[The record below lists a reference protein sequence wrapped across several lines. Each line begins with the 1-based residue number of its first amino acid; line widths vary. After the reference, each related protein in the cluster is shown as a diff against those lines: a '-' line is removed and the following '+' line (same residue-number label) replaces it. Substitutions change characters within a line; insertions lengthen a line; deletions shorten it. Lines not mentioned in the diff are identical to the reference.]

1 MGSEIVL
8 TEVINEYEALI
19 KEVQKLKLVV
29 AALEAEKDDL
39 ELNVCR
45 RLKAEYDEKIGHL
58 EMQILSYNLEIER
71 LRSII
76 ESMQA
81 AVNRDEKVTPEEAG
95 KEADEKLKSFYDDL
109 GERAEQAKKDEE
121 FARTRAAQDEENA
134 RNAGFNQDEAE
145 AEGEE
150 FDWDEFF
157 KNIDDFNKAFEDFMK
172 SFAGAFGGGSEGTGE
187 EYSRSESN
195 DQGGSAKKNVNP
207 AKELKSLY
215 RKIVKALHPDNKKN
229 RSQKDDELLMEAKV
243 AFEEGNIERLRQIA
257 EMIEDEDLEKRFK
270 DKPEDIEELKQLKRK
285 LKMQMMVLKRD
296 IHQIKNSFP
305 YKEKEFLADDEAVAA
320 RQDEL
325 KRIIESC
332 KNTIT
337 ALNDRIDLLQKQM
350 NG

>member
-1 MGSEIVL
+1 MGNEIIL

-121 FARTRAAQDEENA
+121 FAQRRAQQDEENA

-145 AEGEE
+145 DEGEE

-172 SFAGAFGGGSEGTGE
+172 AFAGAFGGGSEGTGE
-187 EYSRSESN
+187 DYSRSESY
-195 DQGGSAKKNVNP
+195 DQGSSAKKNINP

-215 RKIVKALHPDNKKN
+215 RKIVKVLHPDNKKN
-229 RSQKDDELLMEAKV
+229 RTPKDDELLMVAKK
-243 AFEEGNIERLRQIA
+243 AFEEGNLERLRQIA
-257 EMIEDEDLEKRFK
+257 EMIEDEDIEKRFK
-270 DKPEDIEELKQLKRK
+270 DTPEDIEALKNLKTR
-285 LKMQMMVLKRD
+285 LQTRLMYLQREVKR
-296 IHQIKNSFP
+296 IKNSFP
-305 YKEKEFLADDEAVAA
+305 YNEKDFLANEEAVAA
-320 RQDEL
+320 KQEEL
-325 KRIIESC
+325 RKIIDSC
-332 KNTIT
+332 KNTIA
-337 ALNDRIDLLQKQM
+337 ALQERIALLQKQM
-350 NG
+350 DG